1 MRKLTSPDQKLS
13 LQEHL
18 PTLETLFANS
28 GAAALYLYGSHGTPQ
43 QTPLSDI
50 DLAVVMPLGQQVD
63 ELGLLGDVAALVG
76 DDVSVTVLNRAPL
89 PFRFRVLAT
98 GRPLFVFDK
107 DALADFTEQTLVY
120 YHDFRPDYEAMLRDY
135 DSALRERY
143 GLE

>member
-1 MRKLTSPDQKLS
+1 MRKLTSPTQTLS
-13 LQEHL
+13 LEEHL
-18 PTLETLFANS
+18 PDLKTLFAAAS
-28 GAAALYLYGSHGTPQ
+28 VAALYLYGSHGTPQ

-63 ELGLLGDVAALVG
+63 ELGLLGKIIDLVG
-76 DDVSVTVLNRAPL
+76 DDVSMTVLNRAPL

-107 DALADFTEQTLVY
+107 DALADFTEQTLAY

-143 GLE
+143 SS